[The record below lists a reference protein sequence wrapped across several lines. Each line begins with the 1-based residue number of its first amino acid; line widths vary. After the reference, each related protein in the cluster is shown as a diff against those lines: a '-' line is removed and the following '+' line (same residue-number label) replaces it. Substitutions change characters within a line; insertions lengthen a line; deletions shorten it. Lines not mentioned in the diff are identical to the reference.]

1 MTETATEA
9 RLLSKGRRYAA
20 KFRTRMLDELAV
32 CLGTER
38 DALPPVFLTDRPKAL
53 KIGIYDE
60 MIARFPSADP
70 AALNLWLRRWCGMF
84 AYVARV
90 AHGLNRHDLDG
101 NDCGEIGAEHRAQA
115 QALLKKLAAKVREG
129 AG

>member
-1 MTETATEA
+1 MTEPAIEIKHP
-9 RLLSKGRRYAA
+9 SKGRRYAA
-20 KFRTRMLDELAV
+20 KFRARMLDELAV

-38 DALPPVFLTDRPKAL
+38 DALPPVFQTDRPKAL
-53 KIGIYDE
+53 KIGIHDE

-70 AALNLWLRRWCGMF
+70 AALDLWLRRWCGMF
-84 AYVARV
+84 SYVARI

-115 QALLKKLAAKVREG
+115 QALLKKWCAKTRE